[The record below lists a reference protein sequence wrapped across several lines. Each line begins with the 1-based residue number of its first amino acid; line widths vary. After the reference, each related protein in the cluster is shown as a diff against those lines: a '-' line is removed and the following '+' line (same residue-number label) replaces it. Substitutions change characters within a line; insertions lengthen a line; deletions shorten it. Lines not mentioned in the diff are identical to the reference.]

1 MMKKLKNPINVLLLF
16 IIAILAQFII
26 LPPFLRIVIADVNL
40 SNKKDPTTKVNKD
53 IEVLVCTK
61 FDLSTSTLITSRTS
75 YKYTEPNQLTITYEK
90 IESNANL
97 TSEETSSSSTTNE
110 ELDFFSS
117 IDGVEITK
125 QKNKAI
131 ILIPDYVVELN
142 EANETLLE
150 YFNNIE
156 AQQKFYEEKSYKCEK
171 AKN

>member
-1 MMKKLKNPINVLLLF
+1 MMKKLKNPINLLLLF

-40 SNKKDPTTKVNKD
+40 SDKKDPTIKVDKD

-61 FDLSTSTLITSRTS
+61 FDLSTSTLITNRTT

-97 TSEETSSSSTTNE
+97 NGEETSSPSTTNE

-125 QKNKAI
+125 QKNKTI

-142 EANETLLE
+142 DANETLIE
-150 YFNNIE
+150 YFNTIE
-156 AQQKFYEEKSYKCEK
+156 AQQKFYEGKNYKCEK

>member
-90 IESNANL
+90 I
-97 TSEETSSSSTTNE
+97 
-110 ELDFFSS
+110 
-117 IDGVEITK
+117 
-125 QKNKAI
+125 
-131 ILIPDYVVELN
+131 
-142 EANETLLE
+142 
-150 YFNNIE
+150 
-156 AQQKFYEEKSYKCEK
+156 
-171 AKN
+171 

>member
-1 MMKKLKNPINVLLLF
+1 MMKKLKKPINVLLLF

-40 SNKKDPTTKVNKD
+40 SNKKDPTTKVDKD

-61 FDLSTSTLITSRTS
+61 FDLSTSTLITNRTS

-97 TSEETSSSSTTNE
+97 TSEGTSSSTTNE

-125 QKNKAI
+125 QKNKTI
-131 ILIPDYVVELN
+131 ILIPDYIVELN
-142 EANETLLE
+142 EANETLLK

-156 AQQKFYEEKSYKCEK
+156 TQQKFYEDKDYKCEK